1 VLDNTVNPA
10 AAGRSRI
17 ISGSLENPP
26 GSGLSDLISGSIE
39 QKKVRR
45 RKFCEQNHKNARIL
59 KKLQK
64 YSRKTEY

>member
-1 VLDNTVNPA
+1 VNPA

-17 ISGSLENPP
+17 ISDSLENPP
-26 GSGLSDLISGSIE
+26 GFGLSDLISGSIE
-39 QKKVRR
+39 QKKVRS
-45 RKFCEQNHKNARIL
+45 RKFCEQNRKNARIL